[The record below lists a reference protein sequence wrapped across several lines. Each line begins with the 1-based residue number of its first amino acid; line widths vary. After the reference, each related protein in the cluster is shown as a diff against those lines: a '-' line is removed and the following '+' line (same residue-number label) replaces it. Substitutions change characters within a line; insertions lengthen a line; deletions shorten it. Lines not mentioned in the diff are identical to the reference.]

1 MTGYLVVC
9 GNDGVCRC
17 YLESRLSQRCGSA
30 ILLLAR
36 DVKNAQPAPFEFD
49 NVRRRGDSVAVR
61 MERRKTDSARAVLP
75 YVPPS
80 RRSDHATARR
90 IRSCAVSD
98 LASSTPTPPPE
109 RTNEAEKKTR
119 CHSNCPYKDK
129 KTLTANLRRR
139 HRAATLRRGHHADDV
154 LKHHARVELG
164 TVVRAVK
171 RGDPNRPQRRERMG
185 N

>member
-1 MTGYLVVC
+1 MDDTTVPSAVAAAPASVASSTL
-9 GNDGVCRC
+9 NTTS
-17 YLESRLSQRCGSA
+17 SRILSA
-30 ILLLAR
+30 
-36 DVKNAQPAPFEFD
+36 APFEFD
-49 NVRRRGDSVAVR
+49 NTRRRDDSLTVR

-98 LASSTPTPPPE
+98 LASSTPTPPPD
-109 RTNEAEKKTR
+109 RTNEAVKKYTQ
-119 CHSNCPYKDK
+119 CQSNCSDEDK
-129 KTLTANLRRR
+129 NTLTANLRRC

-154 LKHHARVELG
+154 LKHHTRVELG

-171 RGDPNRPQRRERMG
+171 RGDPNRPQRRKRMG